1 MYNESNTII
10 KLLKLVEQQKFIEK
24 QIIIVDDCSTDNSFE
39 LVSNYNF
46 ISQFKI
52 IKHEKN
58 LGKGASIKSAQ
69 LYVDGDYVI
78 IQDADLEYDPNDY
91 HKLLQPIINGKSDI
105 VYGSRVLNKKRYEK
119 NFISNFRI
127 FGNHILTFLSN
138 LINKQNLTDAH
149 SCYKVFKSE
158 IFKSIELKHD
168 DFSFCPEITTKIS
181 MMKKE
186 IFEVPISYSGRGIEE
201 GKKIRLKDAFIAIF
215 TLIKFRFFV

>member
-1 MYNESNTII
+1 MYNESKTII
-10 KLLKLVEQQKFIEK
+10 KLLKLIESQKFIEK
-24 QIIIVDDCSTDNSFE
+24 QIIIIDDCSNDNSFE

-46 ISQFKI
+46 IDQFKI

-58 LGKGASIKSAQ
+58 LGKGGSIKSAQ
-69 LYVDGDYVI
+69 SHVEGDFVI
-78 IQDADLEYDPNDY
+78 IQDADLEYNPEDY
-91 HKLLQPIINGKSDI
+91 KKLLHPIISGRSEV

-127 FGNHILTFLSN
+127 FGNHILTLFSN

-181 MMKKE
+181 KMKKE
-186 IFEVPISYSGRGIEE
+186 IVEVPIYYSGRSVEE
-201 GKKIRLKDAFIAIF
+201 GKKIRFKDAYIAIY